1 VQTHPAL
8 QALCKMLSACRHAFA
23 HLDWRKGSGDVTEPA
38 LSDEQLSI
46 YEALENSNAHAFITG
61 KAGTGKSVL
70 LRYFARNTRKVIIKV
85 APTGIAALNIGGQ
98 TIHSLFKLPTGLID
112 PKTVTVST
120 ELQETLRHVDTII
133 IDEISMVRA
142 DTIDAIDRILRISKS
157 NQAPFGNTQLIM
169 VGDVYQLP
177 PVVVGAELQHYFTA
191 RYGGAY
197 FFNAHVWK
205 KTELVTYELQ
215 TVFRQADA
223 DFRDLLNAVRDGS
236 YAKENLQRLA
246 ARVVAATNA
255 PTDAITLTS
264 TNKAAQL
271 INEARLAALRNKTK
285 IYHATLTGDLP
296 HSALP
301 TDEKLALCVG
311 AQVVFVRNDPEGK
324 WVNGTT
330 GIVAS
335 LKKDH
340 VRIKCGKSTYD
351 VVPTVW
357 DQSNYVYDEELSMM
371 RQEIVGTFTQFPI
384 KLAWAI
390 TIHKSQGCTYDEV
403 VVDLRRGAF
412 AHGQTY
418 VALSRCRSLD
428 GLYLLGDVKPRDI
441 IIDPVVTKFMG
452 QIQTPVAPQ

>member
-1 VQTHPAL
+1 
-8 QALCKMLSACRHAFA
+8 
-23 HLDWRKGSGDVTEPA
+23 
-38 LSDEQLSI
+38 
-46 YEALENSNAHAFITG
+46 
-61 KAGTGKSVL
+61 
-70 LRYFARNTRKVIIKV
+70 
-85 APTGIAALNIGGQ
+85 
-98 TIHSLFKLPTGLID
+98 
-112 PKTVTVST
+112 
-120 ELQETLRHVDTII
+120 
-133 IDEISMVRA
+133 
-142 DTIDAIDRILRISKS
+142 
-157 NQAPFGNTQLIM
+157 
-169 VGDVYQLP
+169 
-177 PVVVGAELQHYFTA
+177 
-191 RYGGAY
+191 
-197 FFNAHVWK
+197 
-205 KTELVTYELQ
+205 
-215 TVFRQADA
+215 
-223 DFRDLLNAVRDGS
+223 
-236 YAKENLQRLA
+236 
-246 ARVVAATNA
+246 
-255 PTDAITLTS
+255 
-264 TNKAAQL
+264 
-271 INEARLAALRNKTK
+271 
-285 IYHATLTGDLP
+285 
-296 HSALP
+296 LP